1 MLWVFSFVAPVI
13 HGFIGIAVA
22 YLLGLQEGD
31 ALLLAILFGS
41 ASYIAVPAAMRLSV
55 PKADPGL
62 YVPMALGLTFPFNV
76 IVGIPLHHAVISAW
90 W

>member
-1 MLWVFSFVAPVI
+1 MALSVLRLLT
-13 HGFIGIAVA
+13 
-22 YLLGLQEGD
+22 YL
-31 ALLLAILFGS
+31 ASNAAMPCYLAILFGS

-76 IVGIPLHHAVISAW
+76 IIGIPLHYAVISAFW
-90 W
+90 